1 VVSLFLKDFHRK
13 SKPWSRLFKAGNNK
27 ILECMNGL
35 KSRFFE
41 KIDFFIFLKKLPK
54 TIYFANLA
62 KNSKNRP
69 KILVCVKISHYNFH
83 PIERY
88 SKNEFFQVAHLKSFS
103 VAK

>member
-1 VVSLFLKDFHRK
+1 MVSLFLKDFQRE
-13 SKPWSRLFKAGNNK
+13 SKPWSRLFKDGNN
-27 ILECMNGL
+27 IIIECMNGL

-69 KILVCVKISHYNFH
+69 KILARVTILHYNLH
-83 PIERY
+83 SIERY
-88 SKNEFFQVAHLKSFS
+88 SKNEFFQVAH
-103 VAK
+103 

>member
-1 VVSLFLKDFHRK
+1 VVSLFLKDFHRE
-13 SKPWSRLFKAGNNK
+13 SKPWSWLFKAGNNK

-69 KILVCVKISHYNFH
+69 KITN
-83 PIERY
+83 
-88 SKNEFFQVAHLKSFS
+88 S
-103 VAK
+103 VLGANGHFGIFKGN